1 MGEGCSC
8 SAGFTIFNLSDANG
22 RDALQYPVAYHKG
35 VSCTVKCVETRSK
48 NVFFCRFLQVCEM
61 CRLYRSCAVQA
72 VFGSLSC
79 MTPHGSHFG
88 PDHPDSV

>member
-48 NVFFCRFLQVCEM
+48 NVFFAGFFRFVRCADCIDHVQCRQFL
-61 CRLYRSCAVQA
+61 A
-72 VFGSLSC
+72 LS
-79 MTPHGSHFG
+79 
-88 PDHPDSV
+88 VA